1 LQVLKIGQA
10 LTLFKKEQT
19 QTLRTLPDFI

>member
-1 LQVLKIGQA
+1 VLKVGRA

-19 QTLRTLPDFI
+19 QTLRVLPDII

>member
-1 LQVLKIGQA
+1 VLKIGQA

-19 QTLRTLPDFI
+19 QTLRMLPDLI

>member
-1 LQVLKIGQA
+1 VLKIGQA